1 MKSTKL
7 FFWSALVFVVPGA
20 LPAAEQPPSFSK
32 DIRPFF
38 IRYCSECHNSK
49 KMKAGLELET
59 FESLMEG
66 SDSGP
71 VLVAGKPDKSKIV
84 RLVEHK
90 DHPFMPPKESRQPK
104 ADEVKL
110 LRAWVA
116 AGAKND
122 TGKIK
127 VVIPDI
133 KPRVK
138 TLAPVAALAYR
149 PDGKLLAAGGDK
161 EVTLLDPASGDV
173 VAKLPWQTGKVTALA
188 FSKDGKLL
196 AVASGTAGTSGEVRI
211 YTVPPGGRPAAKP
224 DHTLA
229 AHQDIILDLAFSPNG
244 RYLASCGYD
253 RLVKLWDVNT
263 GKEVHRLKDH
273 SDAVYSVAFSPD
285 SRLLASASADRAVK
299 VWDVATGN
307 RLLTLAE
314 STDWVYAVAWN
325 PDGERLAAAGVDKS
339 IRVWKVT
346 ARRGKLAQ
354 SVFAHEGAVTRLVY
368 SKDGKTLY
376 SLSEDRTV
384 KSWDAGRMV
393 ERKVY
398 ARQPEAVLSLA
409 VRPDQKQLALGRYD
423 GKALLLDAATG
434 KVVAQPLPV
443 KPKRPQLHNL
453 TPSEGRAGAVVRVTF
468 TGKYLEGAVELTS
481 TLPGVKAKF
490 LGEGKT
496 ATCLQADVTIPASA
510 NAGVYK
516 LGLKSASG
524 QSAQLPFTVD
534 LFPLVR
540 EKEPNDSPTTGQEVT
555 LPVSIAGAI
564 GKPGDLDYYR
574 FRAKAGQQIGIQVVN
589 TTASG
594 PALQPFLRLTDA
606 RGKVL
611 AESTNGLLG
620 FTCPKAGTYAV
631 GVRDREYRGHAG
643 MSYRLH
649 VGDLPIVT
657 AVFPLGLRRG
667 TEADIRIEGVNLGT
681 VRTVRVKAPAKAAP
695 GTRLP
700 VPVTVSGRTLLGNP
714 TVVVGEFPEVVS
726 GPKNRAVLAVPGTAN
741 GRIAKPGATQTWR
754 FRAKKGQRLILEV
767 HARRLGSPL
776 DSYIEILDGRG
787 RSVPWVTLR
796 SLAKT
801 YVTFRDHD
809 SVGPGIRIEA
819 WSELAINDYLL
830 VGSEVVR
837 IKELPRN
844 PDDDC
849 QFFSRTGRRL
859 GYFGTTPTHH
869 SMGTPMYKVAVH
881 PPGTRFP
888 PNGMPV
894 VTLYYRND
902 DGGPRQGKDSRLFF
916 DPPADGEYQVR
927 VGDSRDEGGS
937 AFAYRL
943 AVRPP
948 HPNFTV
954 RFNPPGPSVWKG
966 GAVPMTVSADRSDG
980 FGGEIA
986 VRLENLPP
994 GFSAPATS
1002 IPAGEDSTTFALW
1015 ADATAKTPAK
1025 TSALKLVASASIGGK
1040 KVVREAMG
1048 GVVKAL
1054 EPGDLVTTT
1063 AASEVTMQPGKQV
1076 RLRVKIDRRNGFA
1089 GRVPLDVRGLPHGV
1103 RVLDIGLN
1111 GILITEKEN
1120 TRTIVIYAE
1129 PWVKPMAH
1137 PFVVLSRSE
1146 RKGTEHAAK
1155 SVLLKVVAAK

>member
-1 MKSTKL
+1 
-7 FFWSALVFVVPGA
+7 
-20 LPAAEQPPSFSK
+20 
-32 DIRPFF
+32 
-38 IRYCSECHNSK
+38 
-49 KMKAGLELET
+49 
-59 FESLMEG
+59 
-66 SDSGP
+66 
-71 VLVAGKPDKSKIV
+71 
-84 RLVEHK
+84 
-90 DHPFMPPKESRQPK
+90 
-104 ADEVKL
+104 
-110 LRAWVA
+110 
-116 AGAKND
+116 
-122 TGKIK
+122 
-127 VVIPDI
+127 
-133 KPRVK
+133 
-138 TLAPVAALAYR
+138 
-149 PDGKLLAAGGDK
+149 
-161 EVTLLDPASGDV
+161 
-173 VAKLPWQTGKVTALA
+173 
-188 FSKDGKLL
+188 
-196 AVASGTAGTSGEVRI
+196 
-211 YTVPPGGRPAAKP
+211 
-224 DHTLA
+224 
-229 AHQDIILDLAFSPNG
+229 
-244 RYLASCGYD
+244 
-253 RLVKLWDVNT
+253 
-263 GKEVHRLKDH
+263 
-273 SDAVYSVAFSPD
+273 
-285 SRLLASASADRAVK
+285 
-299 VWDVATGN
+299 VATGN

-325 PDGERLAAAGVDKS
+325 PDGKRLAAAGVDKS
-339 IRVWKVT
+339 IRVWNVT

-354 SVFAHEGAVTRLVY
+354 SVFAHEGAVTRLAY
-368 SKDGKTLY
+368 SPDGKTLY

-423 GKALLLDAATG
+423 GKALLLEAATG
-434 KVVAQPLPV
+434 KVVAEPLPG
-443 KPKRPQLHNL
+443 KPKPPQLHKL
-453 TPSEGRAGAVVRVTF
+453 APAEGRAGAVVRVTF

-496 ATCLQADVTIPASA
+496 ATFLQADVTIPAGA
-510 NAGVYK
+510 AAGVYK

-524 QSAQLPFTVD
+524 QTAQLPFTVD
-534 LFPLVR
+534 LFPQFR
-540 EKEPNDSPTTGQEVT
+540 EKEPNDSPTTCQEVT
-555 LPVSIAGAI
+555 LPVSVAGTI

-574 FRAKAGQQIGIQVVN
+574 FRAKAGQQIGVQILN
-589 TTASG
+589 TSVRG

-606 RGKVL
+606 RGTVL

-620 FTCPKAGTYAV
+620 FTSPKAGTYAI
-631 GVRDREYRGHAG
+631 GVRDREYHGHAG

-657 AVFPLGLRRG
+657 AIFPLGLRRG

-681 VRTVRVKAPAKAAP
+681 VRMVRVKAPSTAAP

-700 VPVTVSGRTLLGNP
+700 VPVTVAGRTPLGNP
-714 TVVVGEFPEVVS
+714 SVVVGEFPEVVS
-726 GPKNRAVLAVPGTAN
+726 GPKTTAIMSVPGTAN
-741 GRIAKPGATQTWR
+741 GRIGKPGATQTWR
-754 FRAKKGQRLILEV
+754 FRAKKGQRLIVEI

-776 DSYIEILDGRG
+776 DSYIEILDARG
-787 RSVPWVTLR
+787 RPVPWVTLR

-809 SVGPGIRIEA
+809 SVGPGIRIET

-849 QFFSRTGRRL
+849 QFFSRSGRRL

-916 DPPADGEYQVR
+916 VPPADGEYQVR
-927 VGDSRDEGGS
+927 VGDSRGEGGS

-943 AVRPP
+943 TVRPP
-948 HPNFTV
+948 RPDFTV
-954 RFNPPGPSVWKG
+954 RFNPPGPAVWKG
-966 GAVPMTVSADRSDG
+966 GAVPVTVSADRSDG
-980 FGGEIA
+980 FDGEIA
-986 VRLENLPP
+986 VRLENLPK

-1015 ADATAKTPAK
+1015 ADAGAKTPAK
-1025 TSALKLVASASIGGK
+1025 AAALKVVASASIGGK
-1040 KVVREAMG
+1040 KVVREVMG
-1048 GVVKAL
+1048 GMVKAL

-1063 AASEVTMQPGKQV
+1063 SASEVTVQPGKQV

-1111 GILITEKEN
+1111 GILITEKES

-1155 SVLLKVVAAK
+1155 SVLLKVVPAQPRRGGSQ